1 MMKKY
6 LLAIFVAGVWI
17 NISEFVRNEWVIKH
31 LWVEGFNEIGLSFPA
46 NPINGL
52 IWGLWSFIFAI
63 VLTWLI
69 SNFDVLRGTVI
80 AWVMSFVLAWI
91 AMWNMGILPS
101 GLLYW
106 AVPWSFAEVYIAA
119 VLCRYFLKTNKRSH

>member
-1 MMKKY
+1 MDMGD
-6 LLAIFVAGVWI
+6 I
-17 NISEFVRNEWVIKH
+17 
-31 LWVEGFNEIGLSFPA
+31 
-46 NPINGL
+46 
-52 IWGLWSFIFAI
+52 
-63 VLTWLI
+63 LTWLI

-80 AWVMSFVLAWI
+80 AWVMSFVVAWI